1 MSKTTL
7 YLRVAMKMVFELI
20 SLNNQVIVLIQ
31 MRCFLCIVYVSREFI
46 MPTWE
51 VGGSWLLNSFS
62 ELNQINFAIKVES
75 MYKGIIKVVILSVLV
90 FYQLYFMIFFSLVKN
105 W

>member
-7 YLRVAMKMVFELI
+7 YRRVAMKMVFELI

-51 VGGSWLLNSFS
+51 VGGS
-62 ELNQINFAIKVES
+62 
-75 MYKGIIKVVILSVLV
+75 
-90 FYQLYFMIFFSLVKN
+90 
-105 W
+105 